1 MVINL
6 ASALS
11 LILRSATHR
20 DGSFAEDIVV
30 QPACVNSRAKF
41 FASLLILLFSET
53 KELLHPKRVDV
64 RRFTYSDF
72 YY

>member
-20 DGSFAEDIVV
+20 DESFAEDIVV
-30 QPACVNSRAKF
+30 QLACVSSRAEF
-41 FASLLILLFSET
+41 FVSSTHSAFQ
-53 KELLHPKRVDV
+53 
-64 RRFTYSDF
+64 
-72 YY
+72 